1 MSWWTTYYQ
10 SSDKRIPA
18 VSKATPRLRVPINWP
33 EGTLK
38 AVTEFMNTTTETI
51 MSDTEY
57 DITEEMLVD
66 FLIEH
71 QIDDADELEEFSQ
84 MIHLLMMEPNIP
96 VEMIN

>member
-1 MSWWTTYYQ
+1 
-10 SSDKRIPA
+10 
-18 VSKATPRLRVPINWP
+18 
-33 EGTLK
+33 
-38 AVTEFMNTTTETI
+38 

-71 QIDDADELEEFSQ
+71 QIEDAEELDEFSQ

-96 VEMIN
+96 VQLVN